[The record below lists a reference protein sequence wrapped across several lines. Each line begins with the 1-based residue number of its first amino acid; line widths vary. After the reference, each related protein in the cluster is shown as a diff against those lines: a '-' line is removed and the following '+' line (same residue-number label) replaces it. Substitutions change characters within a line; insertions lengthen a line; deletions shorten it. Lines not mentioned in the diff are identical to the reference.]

1 MSKTVIIGAGASG
14 LIAAIIAKR
23 NNEDVLLLE
32 RNTTC
37 GKKLLITGNGRC
49 NYFNDDQDLRH
60 YHSSN
65 KEVLKEIITSNNL
78 NKVLEFFN
86 SIGIIP
92 QIKNGYYYPYSNQ
105 AVSIQNSL
113 LSEIK
118 SLNIK
123 VETNTYVKSVEH
135 KNNKFLIKTGDKEII
150 ANKLIIA
157 TGSKSAPKTGSD
169 GNGYD
174 LAKKLGHSII
184 KPLPALVQL
193 NINEPFLKEWSGI
206 RANVSIKLIE
216 DDKYIKQEQGE
227 ILLTNYGI
235 SGICVMQLSS
245 KISRGLYEGKTE
257 EVIINFLD
265 GLMST
270 RQEFIAFM
278 NERDKKLPNRNIT
291 QLLDS
296 ILNYKLINVLVK
308 KSNLQTSKKWSQL
321 SSKEKS
327 VMASNFIEL
336 RLKITST
343 NSFEKAQVTS
353 GGLPL
358 NEINPLT
365 LESTIVKNLY
375 FAGEILDVDGDCGG
389 YNLTFAWISGILTGS
404 SRGNKND

>member
-1 MSKTVIIGAGASG
+1 M
-14 LIAAIIAKR
+14 
-23 NNEDVLLLE
+23 
-32 RNTTC
+32 
-37 GKKLLITGNGRC
+37 
-49 NYFNDDQDLRH
+49 
-60 YHSSN
+60 
-65 KEVLKEIITSNNL
+65 
-78 NKVLEFFN
+78 
-86 SIGIIP
+86 
-92 QIKNGYYYPYSNQ
+92 
-105 AVSIQNSL
+105 
-113 LSEIK
+113 
-118 SLNIK
+118 
-123 VETNTYVKSVEH
+123 
-135 KNNKFLIKTGDKEII
+135 
-150 ANKLIIA
+150 
-157 TGSKSAPKTGSD
+157 
-169 GNGYD
+169 
-174 LAKKLGHSII
+174 
-184 KPLPALVQL
+184 QL

-265 GLMST
+265 GLIST

-353 GGLPL
+353 GGVPL

>member
-1 MSKTVIIGAGASG
+1 MSKTIIIGAGASG

-135 KNNKFLIKTGDKEII
+135 KNNKFLIKTDDKEII

-265 GLMST
+265 GLIST

-353 GGLPL
+353 GGVPL

-365 LESTIVKNLY
+365 LESTIVKKLY